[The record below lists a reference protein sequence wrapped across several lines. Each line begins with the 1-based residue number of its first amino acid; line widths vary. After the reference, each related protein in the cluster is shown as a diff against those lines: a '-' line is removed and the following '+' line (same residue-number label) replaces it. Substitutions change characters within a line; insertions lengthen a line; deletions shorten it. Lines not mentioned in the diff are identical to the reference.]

1 MEELRKL
8 VITNGYE
15 FNETLNTIT
24 ISKVKD
30 ELENTLN
37 IITYDKKDKEIS
49 IDKEKIED
57 RYDFLGFTLN
67 SFELE
72 VLTTIYS
79 LSKNGKILGE

>member
-37 IITYDKKDKEIS
+37 
-49 IDKEKIED
+49 
-57 RYDFLGFTLN
+57 